1 MEEGWLV
8 RGLCCRSGWLVVLVP
23 GRSVPAR
30 LFQRRNSCS
39 SAPDEQ
45 RVDPKRC
52 YFQLRDP
59 TNPGTSH
66 TVTFTLLELGDLSA

>member
-1 MEEGWLV
+1 
-8 RGLCCRSGWLVVLVP
+8 
-23 GRSVPAR
+23 
-30 LFQRRNSCS
+30 
-39 SAPDEQ
+39 
-45 RVDPKRC
+45 VDPKRC